1 VGTSPIVGPPCD
13 TWPATRLISADDAVV
28 AVGRGARIGTH
39 QQSFAIGK
47 DLCPPR
53 AVLRKAFFGS
63 MIDIV
68 LPCLDEAAALPLVLA
83 DLPEGTHAIVV
94 DNGSTDGSP
103 DIARSLGAQVVSAP
117 QRGYGAACH
126 AGLVAATADVVAFV
140 DCDGSFDL
148 SVLPS
153 LAAPVIAGSADLAVG
168 RRRPVAS
175 GVWPVHARVA
185 NGVLS
190 WRLRRMGLPVHDVGA
205 VRVGRRTGLLD
216 LAQIDRRSGYPLETM
231 VLAAKAGWR
240 VVETDVDY
248 HPREGRSKV
257 TGTVRGTIQ
266 AMRDMTV
273 VLAR

>member
-1 VGTSPIVGPPCD
+1 
-13 TWPATRLISADDAVV
+13 
-28 AVGRGARIGTH
+28 
-39 QQSFAIGK
+39 
-47 DLCPPR
+47 
-53 AVLRKAFFGS
+53 

-68 LPCLDEAAALPLVLA
+68 LPCLDEAAALPHVLG
-83 DLPEGTHAIVV
+83 DLPDGTRALVV

-103 DIARSLGAQVVSAP
+103 EIARSLGAHVVTAT

-126 AGLVAATADVVAFV
+126 AGLMAATADLVAFV

-148 SVLPS
+148 SIVPA
-153 LAAPVIAGSADLAVG
+153 LAAPVLDGSADLAVG
-168 RRRPVAS
+168 RRRPVAR
-175 GVWPVHARVA
+175 GAWPAHARLA

-190 WRLRRMGLPVHDVGA
+190 WRLRTLGLPVHDVGA
-205 VRVGRRTGLLD
+205 VRVARRTALID

-248 HPREGRSKV
+248 HPRHGRSKV
-257 TGTVRGTIQ
+257 TGTVRGTVQ

>member
-1 VGTSPIVGPPCD
+1 
-13 TWPATRLISADDAVV
+13 
-28 AVGRGARIGTH
+28 
-39 QQSFAIGK
+39 
-47 DLCPPR
+47 
-53 AVLRKAFFGS
+53 

-68 LPCLDEAAALPLVLA
+68 LPCLDEAAALPLVLN
-83 DLPEGTHAIVV
+83 DLPDGTRALVV

-103 DIARSLGAQVVSAP
+103 EIARSLGAQVVLAA

-126 AGLVAATADVVAFV
+126 AGLMAATSDVVAFV

-148 SVLPS
+148 SVVPA
-153 LAAPVIAGSADLAVG
+153 LAAPVLDGTADLAVG
-168 RRRPVAS
+168 RRRPVGRGA
-175 GVWPVHARVA
+175 WPAHARLA

-190 WRLRRMGLPVHDVGA
+190 WRLRRLGLPVHDVGA
-205 VRVGRRTGLLD
+205 VRVGRRTALID

-248 HPREGRSKV
+248 RPRQGRSKV
-257 TGTVRGTIQ
+257 TGTVRGTVQ

>member
-1 VGTSPIVGPPCD
+1 MPLGHDGQIDSH
-13 TWPATRLISADDAVV
+13 R
-28 AVGRGARIGTH
+28 
-39 QQSFAIGK
+39 QSFVICK
-47 DLCPPR
+47 DLGAPQGMLDR
-53 AVLRKAFFGS
+53 ASFGS

-83 DLPEGTHAIVV
+83 DLPEGTRAIVV

-103 DIARSLGAQVVSAP
+103 DIARSLGAQVVAAS

-126 AGLVAATADVVAFV
+126 AGLEAATADVVAFV

-148 SVLPS
+148 SVIPA
-153 LAAPVIAGSADLAVG
+153 LAAPVIDGSADLAVG
-168 RRRPVAS
+168 RRRPVSS

-190 WRLRRMGLPVHDVGA
+190 WRLRRLGLPVHDVGA
-205 VRVGRRTGLLD
+205 VRVGRRAGLLD
-216 LAQIDRRSGYPLETM
+216 LGQIDRRSGYPLETM

-257 TGTVRGTIQ
+257 TGTVRGTVQ

>member
-1 VGTSPIVGPPCD
+1 
-13 TWPATRLISADDAVV
+13 
-28 AVGRGARIGTH
+28 
-39 QQSFAIGK
+39 
-47 DLCPPR
+47 
-53 AVLRKAFFGS
+53 

-68 LPCLDEAAALPLVLA
+68 LPCLDEAAALPLVLE
-83 DLPEGTHAIVV
+83 DLPEGTRALVV

-103 DIARSLGAQVVSAP
+103 EIARSLGAQVVTAA

-126 AGLVAATADVVAFV
+126 AGLMAAMSDVVAFV

-148 SVLPS
+148 SVVPE
-153 LAAPVIAGSADLAVG
+153 LAAPVLDGTADLAVG
-168 RRRPVAS
+168 RRRPVAR
-175 GVWPVHARVA
+175 GAWPAHARLA

-190 WRLRRMGLPVHDVGA
+190 WRLRRLGLPVHDVGA
-205 VRVGRRTGLLD
+205 VRVGRRTDLID

-248 HPREGRSKV
+248 HPRQGRSKV
-257 TGTVRGTIQ
+257 TGTVRGTMQ